1 MKNKG
6 SHTWI
11 LVVLLGTLMIL
22 AAGLLCLHN
31 FRESRDAENYS
42 ENVLDALKQNIPEPP
57 AESRPEPAVIAPE
70 PEEDLFAPYESTEES
85 TPSPA
90 DIVIG
95 NAAYCGYLS
104 VPALGL
110 ELPVMSSW
118 SYPDL
123 KKSPCRYSGTA
134 QTNDLIIA
142 AHNYDSHFGRIGT
155 LTAGDAILFTDTSGT
170 VHEYAVSFMEVIG
183 GQDVAQM
190 FSGQSEDWDLT
201 LFTCTLS
208 GQSRVTIRA
217 DRIRQ
222 DGTGSEGSDTY

>member
-1 MKNKG
+1 MKRKE
-6 SHTWI
+6 SRTWI
-11 LVVLLGTLMIL
+11 LVVLLGILMIL
-22 AAGLLCLHN
+22 AAALLCVHN
-31 FRESRDAENYS
+31 FRESRDAEDYA
-42 ENVLDALKQNIPEPP
+42 ETVLETLKQNIPEPP
-57 AESRPEPAVIAPE
+57 AESRPDIADIAPV
-70 PEEDLFAPYESTEES
+70 PEEDLFAPYEAAEEDS
-85 TPSPA
+85 PRPS

-110 ELPVMSSW
+110 ELPVLSSW

-123 KKSPCRYSGTA
+123 KKTPCRYSGSV

-155 LTAGDAILFTDTSGT
+155 LTAGDAILFTDTAGT
-170 VHEYAVSFMEVIG
+170 VHEFAVSFMEIIG

-208 GQSRVTIRA
+208 GQSRVTVRA

-222 DGTGSEGSDTY
+222 NGTGSAAE